1 MQCLKLSNTKKALS
15 VRSLT
20 TAWKV
25 LCERLVLS
33 HRKPSMLLLKLLC
46 ELRIQGRW
54 PGIWV
59 LVLTAL
65 LAVWLWAVY
74 LSLPFHTCF
83 KVYYWCVLCR
93 RLCCSPVQRSGH
105 LPSWVLGEPGHSRF
119 PSKAFTYEPPCLS
132 SNSAFL
138 IYRNDPYHRKY
149 LKQCVL
155 IHNLLL
161 CISKNC
167 KTQFVFS
174 CRSVVSFGSYLV
186 SVHCVW
192 NYKEGRKKQGKDPEE
207 CEFDIIVF
215 SWSMMHIAFF

>member
-33 HRKPSMLLLKLLC
+33 NRKPSMLLLKLLC

-74 LSLPFHTCF
+74 LSIPFHTCF
-83 KVYYWCVLCR
+83 KVYYWCVLCAGACAAGPYR
-93 RLCCSPVQRSGH
+93 GLDIFPHGF
-105 LPSWVLGEPGHSRF
+105 WVGPGHSCF

-132 SNSAFL
+132 SISAFL

-155 IHNLLL
+155 ILLL